1 MILVGGGA
9 RSGKS
14 KFAEALALKLSQT
27 PTYIATATASD
38 DEMAE
43 RIRRHQSDRNPAFK
57 LIEESKDL
65 IGALKK
71 SDDVILVECL
81 TLWLAANLNQAD
93 STAVI
98 AAAKSRKAETI
109 FVTNEVGEGIV
120 PINPMARQFR
130 DQAGRMNQEF
140 AAAADEVY
148 FLRFGIAIKIK

>member
-81 TLWLAANLNQAD
+81 TLWLVANLNQAD